1 MRAVEELYAT
11 YRDDLFRYL
20 CSLTHDPAQAEDLLS
35 ETFLQALQSA
45 GSFRGQSSEKTWL
58 FGIARN
64 LWLRALR
71 RRRPTVPLEDLAGL
85 AAGEEPADAAAIA
98 ACCRWG
104 WAGCI
109 PWRFWSI
116 CAATSRPAQTGGRPC
131 GPTWGICCWC
141 RRCIWRAATWGCWRR
156 RCCNMRS
163 QRRK

>member
-85 AAGEEPADAAAIA
+85 AAGEEPADAAAARMLRDRIRTLLAQKDERTRAIVMQRMQGIPFETIA
-98 ACCRWG
+98 RALG
-104 WAGCI
+104 ISAGSARVMDYRTRQ
-109 PWRFWSI
+109 WLKE
-116 CAATSRPAQTGGRPC
+116 TL
-131 GPTWGICCWC
+131 
-141 RRCIWRAATWGCWRR
+141 
-156 RCCNMRS
+156 
-163 QRRK
+163 RKEGLL

>member
-85 AAGEEPADAAAIA
+85 AAGEEPADAAAARMLRDRIRTLLAQKDERTRAIVMQRMQGVPFETIA
-98 ACCRWG
+98 RALG
-104 WAGCI
+104 ISAGSALVMDYRTRQ
-109 PWRFWSI
+109 WLKE
-116 CAATSRPAQTGGRPC
+116 TL
-131 GPTWGICCWC
+131 
-141 RRCIWRAATWGCWRR
+141 
-156 RCCNMRS
+156 
-163 QRRK
+163 RKEGLL

>member
-85 AAGEEPADAAAIA
+85 AAGEEPADAAAACMLRDRIRTLLAQKDERTRAIVMQRMQGVPFETIA
-98 ACCRWG
+98 RALG
-104 WAGCI
+104 ISAGSARVMDYRTRQ
-109 PWRFWSI
+109 WLKE
-116 CAATSRPAQTGGRPC
+116 TL
-131 GPTWGICCWC
+131 
-141 RRCIWRAATWGCWRR
+141 
-156 RCCNMRS
+156 
-163 QRRK
+163 RKEGLL

>member
-85 AAGEEPADAAAIA
+85 AAGEEPADAAAARMLRDRIRTLLAQKDERTRAIVMQRMQGVPFETIA
-98 ACCRWG
+98 RALG
-104 WAGCI
+104 ISAGSARVI
-109 PWRFWSI
+109 DYRTRQWLKE
-116 CAATSRPAQTGGRPC
+116 TL
-131 GPTWGICCWC
+131 
-141 RRCIWRAATWGCWRR
+141 
-156 RCCNMRS
+156 
-163 QRRK
+163 RKEGLL

>member
-1 MRAVEELYAT
+1 MEELYAT

-85 AAGEEPADAAAIA
+85 AAGEEPADAAAARMLRDRIRTLLAQKDERTRAIVMQRMQCVPFETIA
-98 ACCRWG
+98 RALG
-104 WAGCI
+104 ISAGSARVMDYRTRQ
-109 PWRFWSI
+109 WLKE
-116 CAATSRPAQTGGRPC
+116 TL
-131 GPTWGICCWC
+131 
-141 RRCIWRAATWGCWRR
+141 
-156 RCCNMRS
+156 
-163 QRRK
+163 RKEGLL

>member
-11 YRDDLFRYL
+11 YREDLFRYL

-85 AAGEEPADAAAIA
+85 AAGEEPADAAAARMLRDRIRTLLAQKDERTRAIVMQRMQGVPFETIA
-98 ACCRWG
+98 RALG
-104 WAGCI
+104 ISAGSARVMDYRTRQ
-109 PWRFWSI
+109 WLKE
-116 CAATSRPAQTGGRPC
+116 TL
-131 GPTWGICCWC
+131 
-141 RRCIWRAATWGCWRR
+141 
-156 RCCNMRS
+156 
-163 QRRK
+163 RKEGLL

>member
-85 AAGEEPADAAAIA
+85 AAGEGPADAAAAHMLRDRIRTLLAQKDERTRTIVMQRMQGVPFETIA
-98 ACCRWG
+98 RALG
-104 WAGCI
+104 ISAGSARVMDYRTRQ
-109 PWRFWSI
+109 WLKE
-116 CAATSRPAQTGGRPC
+116 TL
-131 GPTWGICCWC
+131 
-141 RRCIWRAATWGCWRR
+141 
-156 RCCNMRS
+156 
-163 QRRK
+163 RKEGLL

>member
-85 AAGEEPADAAAIA
+85 AAGEEPADAAAARMLRDRIRTLLAQKDERTRAIVMQRMQGVPFETIA
-98 ACCRWG
+98 RALG
-104 WAGCI
+104 ISAGSARVMDYRTRQ
-109 PWRFWSI
+109 WLKE
-116 CAATSRPAQTGGRPC
+116 TL
-131 GPTWGICCWC
+131 
-141 RRCIWRAATWGCWRR
+141 
-156 RCCNMRS
+156 
-163 QRRK
+163 RKEGLL

>member
-45 GSFRGQSSEKTWL
+45 GSFHGQSSEKTWL

-85 AAGEEPADAAAIA
+85 AAGEEPADAAAARMLRDRIRTLLAQKDERTRAIVMQRMQGVPFETIA
-98 ACCRWG
+98 RALG
-104 WAGCI
+104 ISAGSARVMDYRTRQ
-109 PWRFWSI
+109 WLKE
-116 CAATSRPAQTGGRPC
+116 TL
-131 GPTWGICCWC
+131 
-141 RRCIWRAATWGCWRR
+141 
-156 RCCNMRS
+156 
-163 QRRK
+163 RKEGLL

>member
-45 GSFRGQSSEKTWL
+45 GGFRGQSSEKTWL

-71 RRRPTVPLEDLAGL
+71 RRRLTVPLEDLAGL
-85 AAGEEPADAAAIA
+85 AAGEEPADAAAARMLRDRIRTLLAQKDERTRAIVMQRMQGVPFETIA
-98 ACCRWG
+98 RALG
-104 WAGCI
+104 ISAGSARVMDYRTRQ
-109 PWRFWSI
+109 WLKE
-116 CAATSRPAQTGGRPC
+116 TL
-131 GPTWGICCWC
+131 
-141 RRCIWRAATWGCWRR
+141 
-156 RCCNMRS
+156 
-163 QRRK
+163 RKEGLL

>member
-85 AAGEEPADAAAIA
+85 AAGEEPADAAAARMLRDRIRTLLAQKDERTRAIVMQRMQGVPFETIA
-98 ACCRWG
+98 RALG
-104 WAGCI
+104 ISAGSARVMDYRTRQ
-109 PWRFWSI
+109 WLKE
-116 CAATSRPAQTGGRPC
+116 AL
-131 GPTWGICCWC
+131 
-141 RRCIWRAATWGCWRR
+141 
-156 RCCNMRS
+156 
-163 QRRK
+163 RKEGLL

>member
-1 MRAVEELYAT
+1 VRAVEELYAT

-85 AAGEEPADAAAIA
+85 AAGEEPADAAAARMLRDRIRTLLAQKDERTRAIVMQRMQGVPFETIA
-98 ACCRWG
+98 RAL
-104 WAGCI
+104 
-109 PWRFWSI
+109 
-116 CAATSRPAQTGGRPC
+116 
-131 GPTWGICCWC
+131 GISDGSARVMDYRTRQWLKE
-141 RRCIWRAATWGCWRR
+141 TL
-156 RCCNMRS
+156 
-163 QRRK
+163 RKEGLL

>member
-1 MRAVEELYAT
+1 MRAVEELYAA

-85 AAGEEPADAAAIA
+85 AAGEEPADAAAARMLRDRIRTLLAQKDERTRAIVLQRMQGVPFETIA
-98 ACCRWG
+98 RALG
-104 WAGCI
+104 ISAGSARVMDYRTRQ
-109 PWRFWSI
+109 WLKE
-116 CAATSRPAQTGGRPC
+116 TL
-131 GPTWGICCWC
+131 
-141 RRCIWRAATWGCWRR
+141 
-156 RCCNMRS
+156 
-163 QRRK
+163 RKEGLL

>member
-85 AAGEEPADAAAIA
+85 AAGEEPADAAATRMLRDRIRTLLAQKDERTRAIVMQRMQGVPFETIA
-98 ACCRWG
+98 RALG
-104 WAGCI
+104 ISAGSARVMDYRTRQ
-109 PWRFWSI
+109 WLKE
-116 CAATSRPAQTGGRPC
+116 TL
-131 GPTWGICCWC
+131 
-141 RRCIWRAATWGCWRR
+141 
-156 RCCNMRS
+156 
-163 QRRK
+163 RKEGLL

>member
-85 AAGEEPADAAAIA
+85 AAGEEPADAAAARMLRDRIRTLLAQKDERTRAIVLQRMQGVPFETIA
-98 ACCRWG
+98 RALG
-104 WAGCI
+104 ISAGSARVMDYRTRQ
-109 PWRFWSI
+109 WLKE
-116 CAATSRPAQTGGRPC
+116 TL
-131 GPTWGICCWC
+131 
-141 RRCIWRAATWGCWRR
+141 
-156 RCCNMRS
+156 
-163 QRRK
+163 RKEGLL

>member
-71 RRRPTVPLEDLAGL
+71 RRRPTVSLEDLAGL
-85 AAGEEPADAAAIA
+85 AAGEEPADAAAARMLRDRIRTLLAQKDERTRAIVMQRMQGVPFETIA
-98 ACCRWG
+98 RALG
-104 WAGCI
+104 ISAGSARVMDYRTRQ
-109 PWRFWSI
+109 WLKE
-116 CAATSRPAQTGGRPC
+116 TL
-131 GPTWGICCWC
+131 
-141 RRCIWRAATWGCWRR
+141 
-156 RCCNMRS
+156 
-163 QRRK
+163 RKEGLL

>member
-1 MRAVEELYAT
+1 MYGAQEGCPPA
-11 YRDDLFRYL
+11 F

-85 AAGEEPADAAAIA
+85 AAGEEPADAAAARMLRDRIRTLLAQKDERTRAIVMQRMQGVPFETIA
-98 ACCRWG
+98 RALG
-104 WAGCI
+104 ISAGSARVMDYRTRQ
-109 PWRFWSI
+109 WLKE
-116 CAATSRPAQTGGRPC
+116 TL
-131 GPTWGICCWC
+131 
-141 RRCIWRAATWGCWRR
+141 
-156 RCCNMRS
+156 
-163 QRRK
+163 RKEGLL

>member
-85 AAGEEPADAAAIA
+85 AAGEEPADAAAARMLRDRIRTLLAQKDERTRAIVMQRMQGVPFETIA
-98 ACCRWG
+98 RALG
-104 WAGCI
+104 ISAGSARVVDYRTRQ
-109 PWRFWSI
+109 WLKE
-116 CAATSRPAQTGGRPC
+116 TL
-131 GPTWGICCWC
+131 
-141 RRCIWRAATWGCWRR
+141 
-156 RCCNMRS
+156 
-163 QRRK
+163 RKEGLL

>member
-1 MRAVEELYAT
+1 MRAVEELYTT

-85 AAGEEPADAAAIA
+85 AAGEEPADAAAARMLRDRIRTLLAQKDERTRAIVMQRMQGVPFETIA
-98 ACCRWG
+98 RALG
-104 WAGCI
+104 ISAGSARVMDYRTRQ
-109 PWRFWSI
+109 WLKE
-116 CAATSRPAQTGGRPC
+116 TL
-131 GPTWGICCWC
+131 
-141 RRCIWRAATWGCWRR
+141 
-156 RCCNMRS
+156 
-163 QRRK
+163 RKEGLL

>member
-45 GSFRGQSSEKTWL
+45 GNFRGQSSEKTWL

-64 LWLRALR
+64 LWLRTLR

-85 AAGEEPADAAAIA
+85 AAGEEPADAAAARMLRDRIRTLLAQKDERTRAIVLQRMQGVPFETIA
-98 ACCRWG
+98 RALG
-104 WAGCI
+104 ISAGSARVMDYRTRQ
-109 PWRFWSI
+109 WLKE
-116 CAATSRPAQTGGRPC
+116 TL
-131 GPTWGICCWC
+131 
-141 RRCIWRAATWGCWRR
+141 
-156 RCCNMRS
+156 
-163 QRRK
+163 RKEGLL

>member
-11 YRDDLFRYL
+11 YRDDLFRHL

-64 LWLRALR
+64 LWPRALR

-85 AAGEEPADAAAIA
+85 AAGEEPADAAAARMLRDRIRTLLAQKDERTRAIVMQRMQGVPFETIA
-98 ACCRWG
+98 RALG
-104 WAGCI
+104 ISAGSARVMDYRTRQ
-109 PWRFWSI
+109 WLKE
-116 CAATSRPAQTGGRPC
+116 TL
-131 GPTWGICCWC
+131 
-141 RRCIWRAATWGCWRR
+141 
-156 RCCNMRS
+156 
-163 QRRK
+163 RKEGLL

>member
-45 GSFRGQSSEKTWL
+45 GNFRGQSSEKTWL

-85 AAGEEPADAAAIA
+85 AAGEEPADAAAARMLRDRIRTLLAQKDERTRAIVLQRMQGVPFETIA
-98 ACCRWG
+98 RALG
-104 WAGCI
+104 ISAGSARVMDYRTRQ
-109 PWRFWSI
+109 WLKE
-116 CAATSRPAQTGGRPC
+116 TL
-131 GPTWGICCWC
+131 
-141 RRCIWRAATWGCWRR
+141 
-156 RCCNMRS
+156 
-163 QRRK
+163 RKEGLL

>member
-85 AAGEEPADAAAIA
+85 TAGGEPADAAAARVLRDQKDERTRTIVMQRMQGVPFETIA
-98 ACCRWG
+98 RALG
-104 WAGCI
+104 ISAGSARVVDYRTRQ
-109 PWRFWSI
+109 WLKE
-116 CAATSRPAQTGGRPC
+116 TL
-131 GPTWGICCWC
+131 
-141 RRCIWRAATWGCWRR
+141 
-156 RCCNMRS
+156 
-163 QRRK
+163 RKEGLL

>member
-45 GSFRGQSSEKTWL
+45 GNFRGQSSEKTWL

-85 AAGEEPADAAAIA
+85 AAGEEPADAAAARMLRDRIRTLLAQKDERTRAIVMQRMQGVPFETIA
-98 ACCRWG
+98 RALG
-104 WAGCI
+104 ISAGSARVMDYRTRQ
-109 PWRFWSI
+109 WLKE
-116 CAATSRPAQTGGRPC
+116 TL
-131 GPTWGICCWC
+131 
-141 RRCIWRAATWGCWRR
+141 
-156 RCCNMRS
+156 
-163 QRRK
+163 RKEGLL

>member
-58 FGIARN
+58 FDIARN

-85 AAGEEPADAAAIA
+85 TAGEEPADAAAARMLRDRIRTLLAQKDERTRTIVMQRMQGVPFETIA
-98 ACCRWG
+98 RALG
-104 WAGCI
+104 ISAGSARVVDYRTRQ
-109 PWRFWSI
+109 WLKE
-116 CAATSRPAQTGGRPC
+116 TL
-131 GPTWGICCWC
+131 
-141 RRCIWRAATWGCWRR
+141 
-156 RCCNMRS
+156 
-163 QRRK
+163 RKEGLL

>member
-45 GSFRGQSSEKTWL
+45 GGFRGQSSEKTWL

-85 AAGEEPADAAAIA
+85 AAGEEPADAAAARMLRDRIRTLLAQKDERTRAIVLQRMQGVPFETIA
-98 ACCRWG
+98 RVLG
-104 WAGCI
+104 ISAGSARVMDYRTRQ
-109 PWRFWSI
+109 WLKE
-116 CAATSRPAQTGGRPC
+116 TL
-131 GPTWGICCWC
+131 
-141 RRCIWRAATWGCWRR
+141 
-156 RCCNMRS
+156 
-163 QRRK
+163 RKEGLL

>member
-85 AAGEEPADAAAIA
+85 AAGEEPADAAAARMLRDRIRTLLAQKDERTRTIVMQRMQGVPFETIA
-98 ACCRWG
+98 RALG
-104 WAGCI
+104 ISAGSARVMDYRTRQ
-109 PWRFWSI
+109 WLKE
-116 CAATSRPAQTGGRPC
+116 TL
-131 GPTWGICCWC
+131 
-141 RRCIWRAATWGCWRR
+141 
-156 RCCNMRS
+156 
-163 QRRK
+163 RKEGLL

>member
-58 FGIARN
+58 FGIASN

-85 AAGEEPADAAAIA
+85 AAGEEPADAAAARMLRDRIRTLLAQKDERTRAIVMQRMQGVPFETIA
-98 ACCRWG
+98 RALG
-104 WAGCI
+104 ISAGSARVMDYRTRQ
-109 PWRFWSI
+109 WLKE
-116 CAATSRPAQTGGRPC
+116 TLKKEGLL
-131 GPTWGICCWC
+131 
-141 RRCIWRAATWGCWRR
+141 
-156 RCCNMRS
+156 
-163 QRRK
+163 

>member
-20 CSLTHDPAQAEDLLS
+20 CSLTHDPAQAE
-35 ETFLQALQSA
+35 ALQSA

-85 AAGEEPADAAAIA
+85 AAGEEPADAAAARMLRDRIRTLLAQKDERTRAIVMQRMQGVPFETIA
-98 ACCRWG
+98 RALG
-104 WAGCI
+104 ISAGSARVMDYRTRQ
-109 PWRFWSI
+109 WLKE
-116 CAATSRPAQTGGRPC
+116 TL
-131 GPTWGICCWC
+131 
-141 RRCIWRAATWGCWRR
+141 
-156 RCCNMRS
+156 
-163 QRRK
+163 RKEGLL

>member
-85 AAGEEPADAAAIA
+85 AAGEEPADAAAARMLQDRIRTLLAQKDERTRAIVMQRMQGVPFETIA
-98 ACCRWG
+98 RALG
-104 WAGCI
+104 ISAGSARVMDY
-109 PWRFWSI
+109 WTRQWLKE
-116 CAATSRPAQTGGRPC
+116 TL
-131 GPTWGICCWC
+131 
-141 RRCIWRAATWGCWRR
+141 
-156 RCCNMRS
+156 
-163 QRRK
+163 RKEGLL

>member
-85 AAGEEPADAAAIA
+85 AAGEEPADAAAARMLRDRIRTLLAQKDERTRAIVLQRMQGVPFETIA
-98 ACCRWG
+98 RALG
-104 WAGCI
+104 ISAGSARVI
-109 PWRFWSI
+109 DYRTRQWLKE
-116 CAATSRPAQTGGRPC
+116 TL
-131 GPTWGICCWC
+131 
-141 RRCIWRAATWGCWRR
+141 
-156 RCCNMRS
+156 
-163 QRRK
+163 RKEGLL